1 MVSRLLY
8 NTKQKLYPNG
18 YVKQVSCSL
27 PVFALN
33 VFKDE
38 KDDSDEKR
46 EEKIQKLREVY
57 KGLTYED
64 ALQLMNEEN
73 SKPKNMLNE
82 TRDDSV
88 KRAKEKVFDIAV
100 LNEFDHF
107 ITWTLDGEKIDRENP
122 KEVSKKLRVFLH
134 NMVQRQYCRYLIVP
148 EFHSDGKGIHIHG
161 FVSGDFD
168 YVDSGHVDKQGHTVY
183 NMPQWSLGWS
193 TAIEL
198 YGSRL
203 HTACYIT
210 KYVSKDFKKIF
221 GNFYYAGGG
230 VQRKV
235 PTEYCQLDYESINA
249 KEFSNVYRYKYVGYD
264 SADSQAME
272 NTQYILNT
280 LGVEK

>member
-1 MVSRLLY
+1 MPRLLY

-18 YVKQVSCSL
+18 YVKQVSCSYA
-27 PVFALN
+27 VFALN
-33 VFKDE
+33 KFGEEKE
-38 KDDSDEKR
+38 LKDDER

-73 SKPKNMLNE
+73 SKPKNMSND
-82 TRDDSV
+82 TREDSV
-88 KRAKEKVFDIAV
+88 KRAKEKIFDIAV

-107 ITWTLDGEKIDRENP
+107 ITWTLDGEKIDRCNP
-122 KEVSKKLRVFLH
+122 KEVSKKLRVFLQH
-134 NMVQRQYCRYLIVP
+134 MVQRKHCRYLIIP
-148 EFHSDGKGIHIHG
+148 ELHKDGKGIHMHG
-161 FVSGDFD
+161 FASGDLE
-168 YVDSGHVDKQGHTVY
+168 YVDSGHIDNQGHTIY

-230 VQRKV
+230 VERNV
-235 PTEYCQLDYESINA
+235 PTEYKQLDYESINA

-272 NTQYILNT
+272 NTQNILKA
-280 LGVEK
+280 LGEFNE